1 MGRRRPPTP
10 ERPAP
15 LPLATLAELLAR
27 QGVAGSAPRPAPPA
41 AASASPVAN
50 PDVPDLAASAKIT
63 LRRERKGHGGKTV
76 TVVAGLRLDARR
88 LDSLARAIRRALG
101 VGATVADDAIVVQGD
116 LVARVQTFLTA
127 HGARLRATRD
137 SVSGRDGERE

>member
-15 LPLATLAELLAR
+15 IPLATLAELLAR
-27 QGVAGSAPRPAPPA
+27 QGVAGSAPRPASPA
-41 AASASPVAN
+41 AGPASPAAN
-50 PDVPDLAASAKIT
+50 SDVPDLAGSARIT

-76 TVVAGLRLDARR
+76 TVVAGLCLDAQR

-101 VGATVADDAIVVQGD
+101 VGATVTDDAIVVQGD
-116 LVARVQTFLTA
+116 LVPRVQTFLIA
-127 HGARLRATRD
+127 HGARIAPRD
-137 SVSGRDGERE
+137 FVSGRAGERE